1 MIQDSKIKR
10 FIVVSVILVFICLIC
25 IFVSVRSVERY
36 SNKIAETEMLKQ
48 KLDNLEQDFRNLDIK
63 NKELEVRRQDLSW
76 EKEQISKEYITL
88 KDKYAFLGKTIETLE
103 RDVNTLRKVIER
115 KERYEEEAGGV
126 DKDDDETE
134 SLLSTLQSENDQLLK
149 ELADKT
155 KEKMI
160 LEIALKAQANRLG
173 LTEEYDPD
181 LKEILKKFVTS
192 LQ

>member
-25 IFVSVRSVERY
+25 IFVSVRAVERY

-63 NKELEVRRQDLSW
+63 NKELEVRRQDLSR
-76 EKEQISKEYITL
+76 EKEQINKEYITL
-88 KDKYAFLGKTIETLE
+88 KDKYAFLGKTIKTLE

-115 KERYEEEAGGV
+115 KDRYEEEVGGV

-134 SLLSTLQSENDQLLK
+134 SLLNTLQSENDQLLK

-160 LEIALKAQANRLG
+160 LEIALKAQAKRLG

>member
-88 KDKYAFLGKTIETLE
+88 KDKYAFLGKTIKTLE

-160 LEIALKAQANRLG
+160 LEIALKAQAKRLG